1 MYNSFSYGK
10 DSFNRDVLA
19 TSCGESRYVR
29 GCTLVK
35 AKSGEPHHAKATLQY
50 GPLISD
56 INDIFA
62 TTMLCVNERI
72 I

>member
-10 DSFNRDVLA
+10 EIRLAETYWRLPVGRVSTSVDAHSPKRNLENRITQRL
-19 TSCGESRYVR
+19 RYN
-29 GCTLVK
+29 T
-35 AKSGEPHHAKATLQY
+35 
-50 GPLISD
+50 LISD

>member
-1 MYNSFSYGK
+1 MMCNSF
-10 DSFNRDVLA
+10 LA
-19 TSCGESRYVR
+19 KIRLAGTYWRLPVGRGIYVDAR
-29 GCTLVK
+29 THVK
-35 AKSGEPHHAKATLQY
+35 AKSGEPHHARAVTIY

>member
-1 MYNSFSYGK
+1 M
-10 DSFNRDVLA
+10 DAR
-19 TSCGESRYVR
+19 TH
-29 GCTLVK
+29 VK
-35 AKSGEPHHAKATLQY
+35 AKSGEPHHARAVTIY

-62 TTMLCVNERI
+62 TTMLCVNEHI